1 MKVLLDTNAL
11 TLPVQFKIDLFG
23 ELGRL
28 LGSFEPLVLMESL
41 QELERLAKGRGKDA
55 AAAQV
60 GIALS
65 KRCII
70 VESDPMPGTVDEKIV
85 RFAKR
90 SRAAVVT
97 NDAALKE
104 ILKEQG
110 IQVISMRRMRTLE
123 LVGCTCIFG

>member
-28 LGSFEPLVLMESL
+28 LGSFEPLVLKESL
-41 QELERLAKGRGKDA
+41 QELERLANGRGKDA

-60 GIALS
+60 GIALC
-65 KRCII
+65 KRCTI
-70 VESDPMPGTVDEKIV
+70 VESDSMPGTVDEKIV

-97 NDAALKE
+97 NDAALKQ

-110 IQVISMRRMRTLE
+110 NQVISMRRMRTLE
-123 LVGCTCIFG
+123 MVGSTCIFG

>member
-1 MKVLLDTNAL
+1 VKVLLDTNAL

-28 LGSFEPLVLMESL
+28 LGSFEPLVLKESL
-41 QELERLAKGRGKDA
+41 QELERLANGRGKDA

-65 KRCII
+65 ERCTIM
-70 VESDPMPGTVDEKIV
+70 ESDPMPGTVDEKIV

-123 LVGCTCIFG
+123 MVGSTCIFG